1 MLSLNAILGK
11 KSVVLALA
19 SKFSEFCVFIA
30 FKRLQP
36 RGATR
41 SERMRSITTGQ
52 HQPGKRGVIDQIFSI
67 ISSTTTL
74 SPLLVFRFRDLTER
88 SPKKLAT
95 SIFQRFMRA
104 ASRSNRNLGTQEPT

>member
-1 MLSLNAILGK
+1 MLSLDALLGK
-11 KSVVLALA
+11 KFVALALA
-19 SKFSEFCVFIA
+19 SKVSGFSVSIA

-52 HQPGKRGVIDQIFSI
+52 HQPGKRGVIDQFSA
-67 ISSTTTL
+67 SFLQPRHSLL
-74 SPLLVFRFRDLTER
+74 SRFRDLTER
-88 SPKKLAT
+88 SPKKLAA